1 MAVTTQ
7 RRLSLSEVRRFGK
20 NAATYDVPNLTIIQ
34 TQSYKN
40 FLQADVPPEERENI
54 GLEALL
60 RESFPI
66 VDPQSSSRLEYV
78 SYVLEKP
85 RYLPDECRRLRITY
99 GHPWR
104 VKFRLVTEKGAQED
118 EVYLG
123 ELPIMLG
130 GGEFIINGAERVVV
144 NQLHRS
150 PGADFLHEINRDS
163 HSFSCRIIPERGS
176 WVEFNITR
184 KEILQVRI
192 DQSNKFSV
200 MTLLRAMDP
209 KLSTDADLMRAF
221 DFDVYD
227 IKIKGPASIPELAG
241 KVAVGD
247 IVDPDAEVPDPI
259 VRSGSVITNDHAE
272 QICELVEAGKNPK
285 PRFSSVTVMA
295 KPRNMLLANSLGDD
309 KTSSHEQALLAIYKR
324 LRPGNPLAL
333 QKAQE
338 LFHEKFFDPS
348 RYRIGRVGRFR
359 MNRKFNTDVSLD
371 ETALRGE
378 DVVACV
384 NYLYSLWSGDPNC
397 YPDDIDH
404 LGNRRIRTID
414 ELICEDLR
422 NKGFLKLRRNILDR
436 FHQGDSPRALI
447 NQKNISTAIEYFFGR
462 NELSQVVD
470 QTNPLSMLTH
480 ERRLSALGP
489 GGLNR
494 KRAGFEVRDVHATHY
509 GRICPIETPEG
520 QNIGLISYLS
530 IFAQIDD
537 FGFLT
542 SPYRRVENGVLSEEI
557 EWLRADDEIDKI
569 FAPAD
574 TPRTESTADQP
585 YGALIPDPNTDL
597 ILARKD
603 GEYVQV
609 RLEEVNYIDVAPNQM
624 IGVSAG
630 LIPFLEHDDAN
641 RALMGSNM
649 QRQAVPLLQSE
660 APIVGT
666 GMEVPAALNS
676 SLLLRA
682 HRAGTVT
689 YMDSMKIVIDDV
701 DVYHLRKFA
710 GLNGS
715 SCENQ
720 RPIVEIGEH
729 VEEGQVIADGAC
741 TDQGVLA
748 LGRNVLVG
756 FMVWDGYNY
765 EDAIILSEELVQKDV
780 YTSIHIEE
788 YDTEIRDTKTGRESF
803 TRDVPNASEKAL
815 SKLDENGII
824 RVGTYVSRNDILV
837 GKVVPKQKVELSP
850 EEKLLQAI
858 FGKSSEEVK
867 NESLVVPAGV
877 EGVVIGAYH
886 FRSLAS
892 LSEEER
898 TTFNGEL
905 ARIENEGNAK
915 IREEFASMI
924 SDMELLIG
932 DQFEMKDDKGDP
944 LVQSRDDRYIAEQA
958 KNYSFAGM
966 CSSNNIEKGTELYD
980 SLREIYVSRRAAFED
995 AIDDRDRKYNKARE
1009 GDQLKR
1015 GVLQMVKVYI
1025 ATKRAISVGDKM
1037 AGRHGNKGV
1046 IARIL
1051 PREDMPFLAD
1061 GTPLQILLN
1070 PLGVPSRMNVGQI
1083 LETHLG
1089 WAASTLGYRAITP
1102 VFDGATEEDVNEELE
1117 RAGLPRNGKVQLYD
1131 GRTGE
1136 PFAQETTVGYI
1147 YMLKLHHLVDDKV
1160 HARSTGPYS
1169 LITQQP
1175 LGGKARSGGQRYGE
1189 MEVWALEA
1197 YGAAYTLQELLTVK
1211 SDDIDG
1217 RTKIYERIVG
1227 GTNTLEAGTPASF
1240 DVLVNEVKGL
1250 ALDMDLVPANVDD
1263 LEIKPFT

>member
-1 MAVTTQ
+1 
-7 RRLSLSEVRRFGK
+7 
-20 NAATYDVPNLTIIQ
+20 
-34 TQSYKN
+34 
-40 FLQADVPPEERENI
+40 
-54 GLEALL
+54 
-60 RESFPI
+60 
-66 VDPQSSSRLEYV
+66 
-78 SYVLEKP
+78 
-85 RYLPDECRRLRITY
+85 
-99 GHPWR
+99 
-104 VKFRLVTEKGAQED
+104 
-118 EVYLG
+118 
-123 ELPIMLG
+123 
-130 GGEFIINGAERVVV
+130 
-144 NQLHRS
+144 
-150 PGADFLHEINRDS
+150 
-163 HSFSCRIIPERGS
+163 
-176 WVEFNITR
+176 
-184 KEILQVRI
+184 
-192 DQSNKFSV
+192 
-200 MTLLRAMDP
+200 
-209 KLSTDADLMRAF
+209 
-221 DFDVYD
+221 
-227 IKIKGPASIPELAG
+227 
-241 KVAVGD
+241 
-247 IVDPDAEVPDPI
+247 
-259 VRSGSVITNDHAE
+259 
-272 QICELVEAGKNPK
+272 
-285 PRFSSVTVMA
+285 MA

-780 YTSIHIEE
+780 YTSIHIKE

-1083 LETHLG
+1083 LRRTSVGRPLHWGIERSRQSSTARRKRTSTKSLSAPVSRAMVKCSCTTVALASPLLRKRR
-1089 WAASTLGYRAITP
+1089 WATSTCLSSITVSTTKSTREAPVPIRSLRSSRLAVKRVLAASDMARWRCGPWRPMEPPTRCRNFSRSRATTSTDELRSTSASLAEPTP
-1102 VFDGATEEDVNEELE
+1102 LKLE
-1117 RAGLPRNGKVQLYD
+1117 RQRASTSLSTRSRGLRLTWISSLRTSTILKSSPLPDAKDHTHRGAGAVRLR
-1131 GRTGE
+1131 R
-1136 PFAQETTVGYI
+1136 F
-1147 YMLKLHHLVDDKV
+1147 
-1160 HARSTGPYS
+1160 S
-1169 LITQQP
+1169 
-1175 LGGKARSGGQRYGE
+1175 
-1189 MEVWALEA
+1189 
-1197 YGAAYTLQELLTVK
+1197 
-1211 SDDIDG
+1211 
-1217 RTKIYERIVG
+1217 
-1227 GTNTLEAGTPASF
+1227 
-1240 DVLVNEVKGL
+1240 VL
-1250 ALDMDLVPANVDD
+1250 NVA
-1263 LEIKPFT
+1263 PVVSHSA